1 MKIELIK
8 ETRFNG
14 EVVFSIERD
23 GNYVSNTLMMW
34 RPTGDLSYAEAEAEA
49 IKLFEQ
55 VKLLDGNI
63 KKEVIKFEEI

>member
-14 EVVFSIERD
+14 DVVFSIERD
-23 GNYVSNTLMMW
+23 GLYVSNTLMMW
-34 RPTGDLSYAEAEAEA
+34 KPTSDLPYADAEAEA
-49 IKLFEQ
+49 IKMYEQ
-55 VKLLDGNI
+55 VKQLDGNI